1 MLCDKFRLN
10 RARFFFP
17 IFKDKKEWSSFER
30 LFKLLN
36 SWNFTGGSEED
47 DKVFYLS
54 EVKKNHLFLH

>member
-1 MLCDKFRLN
+1 M
-10 RARFFFP
+10 
-17 IFKDKKEWSSFER
+17 FKDKKEWSSFER

-54 EVKKNHLFLH
+54 EVKKNTYLYINPVNLTEFMIR